1 MNPNIS
7 EEVVHAYLGVCIYTA
22 ECDHLQQSN
31 PDPTSIYVEHKGEI
45 KEVSKALIL
54 QVPKLDKPSSDLFRE
69 AMDYC
74 DKIIMSTF
82 QTLF

>member
-1 MNPNIS
+1 MNININ
-7 EEVVHAYLGVCIYTA
+7 EEVIHAHLGVCIYTA

-31 PDPTSIYVEHKGEI
+31 PDPTSIYVEHKEEI

-54 QVPKLDKPSSDLFRE
+54 QTPKLNKTSSDLFQE
-69 AMDYC
+69 TMDYC
-74 DKIIMSTF
+74 DRVIMSTF

>member
-1 MNPNIS
+1 MNINIS
-7 EEVVHAYLGVCIYTA
+7 EEVIHAHLGVCIYTA

-31 PDPTSIYVEHKGEI
+31 PDPTSIYVENKGEI

-54 QVPKLDKPSSDLFRE
+54 QAPKLNETFPDLFQE
-69 AMDYC
+69 AIDYC
-74 DKIIMSTF
+74 DRLIISTF